1 MFKKPRSSNPLP
13 CAVGQQG
20 NDEIAFGELRAAKD
34 YAVRFELA
42 RQGSVLEACG
52 QAVKVEQ
59 DLTGV
64 QAHEFD
70 GTCLEELDGLGN
82 GAGVGGGTHGNA
94 GLDGGAHETH
104 VLGRGAALGSGA
116 GNDVVGMRGRNGV
129 DGLAEH
135 LRS

>member
-1 MFKKPRSSNPLP
+1 M
-13 CAVGQQG
+13 
-20 NDEIAFGELRAAKD
+20 
-34 YAVRFELA
+34 RFELA

-70 GTCLEELDGLGN
+70 GACLEELDGLGN
-82 GAGVGGGTHGNA
+82 GAGVGGGMHGNA

-104 VLGRGAALGSGA
+104 VLGRGAALESGA
-116 GNDVVGMRGRNGV
+116 GNDIVGMRGRNGV